1 MSYADWEYQD
11 FAELKK
17 YEIRANVKCIAQNKV
32 TTCFGEIKHK
42 YLYIEFIST
51 RSIKYNHAWR
61 KIKKGMY
68 QLSPLPVSLQ
78 HQPFAVL
85 LKQDVLHPENYYKV
99 YGCLKFRSSVSILTQ
114 TDNNIWWDCTPL
126 DNLYQLGTPKSCAW
140 SSRKKLNGR
149 CTS

>member
-99 YGCLKFRSSVSILTQ
+99 YGCLKLWLFEVQEQRFNTDTNWQQHLMRLHAFRQFISARNSQELR
-114 TDNNIWWDCTPL
+114 L
-126 DNLYQLGTPKSCAW
+126 K
-140 SSRKKLNGR
+140 
-149 CTS
+149 